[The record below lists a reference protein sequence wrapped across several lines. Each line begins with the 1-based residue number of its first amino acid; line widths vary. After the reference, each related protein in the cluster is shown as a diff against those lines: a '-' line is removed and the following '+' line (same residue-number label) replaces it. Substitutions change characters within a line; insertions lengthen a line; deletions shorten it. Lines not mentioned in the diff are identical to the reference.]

1 MITPEMIRDGLKFG
15 AVAIIDS
22 PNGDGAVC
30 QIGESWF
37 YFGGMEAETQTGE
50 EYVANTPEEDV
61 VRKICDALY
70 SFRETPETYGDEYEY
85 YERTLR
91 MAFSEITRNED

>member
-37 YFGGMEAETQTGE
+37 YFGGMEAETQTG
-50 EYVANTPEEDV
+50 
-61 VRKICDALY
+61 VRRGIGREKSGYIYRLSNRRAKTRRTVLY
-70 SFRETPETYGDEYEY
+70 RGWRRRYE
-85 YERTLR
+85 
-91 MAFSEITRNED
+91 AA